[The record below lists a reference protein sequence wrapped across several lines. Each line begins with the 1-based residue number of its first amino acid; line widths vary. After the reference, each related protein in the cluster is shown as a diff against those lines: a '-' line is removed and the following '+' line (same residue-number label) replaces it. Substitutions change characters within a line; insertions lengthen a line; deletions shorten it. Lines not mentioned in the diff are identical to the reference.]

1 MILIL
6 DCTRQDIPLLREEF
20 VNPIRNIVQDAG
32 YETTVHPL
40 NTLTPPDGVQGVI
53 LSGTALMDHDY
64 LKTGLP
70 EWLLS
75 WKGPVLGICA
85 GMQLIA
91 VSFGGTLIPGENIGM
106 TAITVTRDDPIF
118 YGKERFNAWELHQS
132 MVTIPETIAIVAQS
146 VSGIQ
151 GIRLS
156 GRPWYGVL
164 FHPEVRNEW
173 VILNFLKFSTHYG
186 DNRLFPYRE

>member
-20 VNPIRNIVQDAG
+20 VTPIRTIVQNAG
-32 YETTVHPL
+32 YETIVHTL
-40 NTLTPPDGVQGVI
+40 NTTALPDGIQGVI

-64 LKTGLP
+64 LKIGLP

-91 VSFGGTLIPGENIGM
+91 VSFGGELIPGENIGM
-106 TAITVTRDDPIF
+106 TEITVTHDDPIF
-118 YGKERFNAWELHQS
+118 DGKKQFSAWELHQS
-132 MVTIPETIAIVAQS
+132 MVTIPETIVIIAQS
-146 VSGIQ
+146 ASGVQ

-156 GRPWYGVL
+156 DRPWYGVL

-173 VILNFLKFSTHYG
+173 LIANFLNFSIHHG
-186 DNRLFPYRE
+186 DNRLFPNRK